1 MLGFVV
7 NALAVVVGSVLG
19 LTLKKFIKKEYCDS
33 VIKVVGIGVII
44 IGILGIIEYSGV
56 ITLENLK
63 YNISFNGTLLMIVSL
78 AIGTF
83 IGEILKIDQKFVN
96 LSNNLEKKLNKGNI
110 SEGFLTA
117 SLLYCIGGM
126 TILGSLNDVLGDPE
140 TVYIKSMLDGITS
153 IILASSL
160 GFGVMLSCISVL
172 VIQGSLTLLFYLLG
186 NSFDISSI
194 QELINS
200 VEIVGYAIV
209 IAIGINFFLPEDK
222 KIRVSNMLPALL
234 IPIIYYGVLLCFA

>member
-194 QELINS
+194 QELINN

-234 IPIIYYGVLLCFA
+234 IPIIYYGVILCFA

>member
-83 IGEILKIDQKFVN
+83 IGEILKIDQKFIN

-172 VIQGSLTLLFYLLG
+172 VIQGGLTLLFYLLG

-194 QELINS
+194 QELINN

-234 IPIIYYGVLLCFA
+234 IPIIYYGVILCFA

>member
-7 NALAVVVGSVLG
+7 NALAVVVGSILG

-56 ITLENLK
+56 ITLEKLE

-83 IGEILKIDQKFVN
+83 IGEILKIDQKFIN

-172 VIQGSLTLLFYLLG
+172 VIQGGLTLLFYLLG

-194 QELINS
+194 QELINN

-234 IPIIYYGVLLCFA
+234 IPIIYYGVILCFA

>member
-7 NALAVVVGSVLG
+7 NALAVVVGSILG

-83 IGEILKIDQKFVN
+83 IGEILKIDQKFIN

-172 VIQGSLTLLFYLLG
+172 VIQGGLTLLFYLLG

-194 QELINS
+194 QELINN

-234 IPIIYYGVLLCFA
+234 IPIIYYGVILCFA

>member
-172 VIQGSLTLLFYLLG
+172 VIQGGLTLLFYLLG

-194 QELINS
+194 QELINN

-234 IPIIYYGVLLCFA
+234 IPIIYYGVILCFA

>member
-172 VIQGSLTLLFYLLG
+172 VIQGGLTLLFYLLG

-194 QELINS
+194 QELINN

>member
-1 MLGFVV
+1 MEKYIFPM
-7 NALAVVVGSVLG
+7 NY
-19 LTLKKFIKKEYCDS
+19 KFSAKF
-33 VIKVVGIGVII
+33 
-44 IGILGIIEYSGV
+44 LGIIEYSGV
-56 ITLENLK
+56 ITTEVVNNESSSLENLK
-63 YNISFNGTLLMIVSL
+63 SSLSFNGTLLMIVSL

-83 IGEILKIDQKFVN
+83 IGEILKIDQKFID

-160 GFGVMLSCISVL
+160 GFGVMLSSISVI
-172 VIQGSLTLLFYLLG
+172 VIQGGLTLLFYLLG
-186 NSFDISSI
+186 SSFDISSI
-194 QELINS
+194 QELINN

-209 IAIGINFFLPEDK
+209 MAIGINFFMPEDR

-234 IPIIYYGVLLCFA
+234 IPIIYYGVTLCFA

>member
-200 VEIVGYAIV
+200 VEIVGYAIG

>member
-7 NALAVVVGSVLG
+7 NALAVVVGSILG

-83 IGEILKIDQKFVN
+83 IGEILKIDQKFIN

-126 TILGSLNDVLGDPE
+126 TILGSLNDVLGEPE

-234 IPIIYYGVLLCFA
+234 IPIIYYGVILCFA

>member
-234 IPIIYYGVLLCFA
+234 IPIIYYGVILCFA